1 MTTCMN
7 DVPATRVNIPIPLTK
22 EENARISRWAK
33 RNGYL
38 KGAMI
43 RIAILR
49 AVEEDE
55 SIRSGKTQIDMA
67 ALCGDRAEM
76 QS

>member
-1 MTTCMN
+1 MTTYTN

-22 EENARISRWAK
+22 EENSRISKWAK

-43 RIAILR
+43 RMAILR
-49 AVEEDE
+49 AMEEDE
-55 SIRSGKTQIDMA
+55 SIRSGKTQIDIA
-67 ALCGDRAEM
+67 AFQGDTGGKA
-76 QS
+76 